1 MKYVFRHTAIIE
13 HEVDAATIK
22 EAREKFDEEVLSQE
36 GFFEKASTIVTDER
50 IMILNEKGDH
60 IDTYNVYDM

>member
-13 HEVDAATIK
+13 HEVEAPTVK

-36 GFFEKASTIVTDER
+36 GFFEKASAIVTDER
-50 IMILNEKGDH
+50 IMILNERGEH